1 MMAQV
6 NKMGFCESFKT
17 SKSVFQLLGE
27 FEEIRISA
35 QVICYI
41 SNGWKKNLVLALLQ
55 QNS

>member
-41 SNGWKKNLVLALLQ
+41 SNGWKQNLVLALLQ